1 MQKTQSHVT
10 KYPRFTSKWLKKKKN
25 TPRCICYHIT
35 NKTNLVEIQEE
46 IEIKREK
53 SKETLVDVYQH
64 HQS

>member
-10 KYPRFTSKWLKKKKN
+10 KYPRFTSKWLKKEN
-25 TPRCICYHIT
+25 TPCCKCYHIT
-35 NKTNLVEIQEE
+35 NKTNLDEIQEE
-46 IEIKREK
+46 VEIKREK